1 MLPDIRV
8 RQRDYLLEISRA
20 LTQELDL
27 DALLERILRISI
39 EMLAGQAG
47 LIILRGESGG
57 WHVRVS
63 EGITAE
69 FLEELKPLL
78 REIPENENP
87 EEFEIPEV
95 NRILNRLTF
104 AASLGLLSGVGLP
117 MVTRQQVLGVIFIFR
132 SYAGIFS
139 TNDRNVLGSFASQAA
154 IAVKNAQ
161 LYTTVTTNKQH
172 LDTVLDSAADGI
184 LIIGPNQVIERCNPA
199 FSRMISLPVEKI
211 QGQPHE
217 KIVVFGN
224 LAHDIKLEDAVAG
237 GWPLTPHA
245 QLYVEG
251 DLKRRN
257 PPALPVGITYAPVLS
272 PDGILVNI
280 IATVRD
286 ITRFRQAEELKSTFI
301 SVISHELKT
310 PVALIKG
317 YVCTLLRD
325 DAKWDT
331 EFFHESLTVIEEEA
345 DRLSQLIENLLDASR
360 LQAGGVVLKKTE
372 FFIPATAKR
381 LATRFQ
387 TQTENHKITTDFPE
401 EFPSIMADVGRL
413 EQVISNL
420 ISNSIKYSDK
430 GVISISGQAKKDIV
444 ICCVSNEGEGIAP
457 QDIPYVFDR
466 FYRSADALRTKKG
479 AGLGLYL
486 AKAIIEAHK
495 GKIWV
500 DTEHGNGARICFSL
514 PIETEEK
521 ENPTN
526 F

>member
-27 DALLERILRISI
+27 DVLLVRILRISI

-47 LIILRGESGG
+47 LIVLRGESGG
-57 WHVRVS
+57 WQVRVS
-63 EGITAE
+63 EGITPE
-69 FLEELKPLL
+69 FLEELAPLL
-78 REIPENENP
+78 KEIPENEIP
-87 EEFEIPEV
+87 DEFEIPEV

-104 AASLGLLSGVGLP
+104 AASIGLLSGVGLP

-132 SYAGIFS
+132 SYVGIFS
-139 TNDRNVLGSFASQAA
+139 TNDRNVLSSFASQAA

-184 LIIGPNQVIERCNPA
+184 LIIGPNQLIERCNPA
-199 FSRMISLPVEKI
+199 FSRMISLPVEEI

-217 KIVVFGN
+217 NIVAFKS
-224 LAHDIKLEDAVAG
+224 LTHDIKLEEAVAG

-251 DLKRRN
+251 DLKRHHS
-257 PPALPVGITYAPVLS
+257 PTLPVGITYAPVLS
-272 PDGILVNI
+272 PDGILLNI

-325 DAKWDT
+325 DAKWESD
-331 EFFHESLTVIEEEA
+331 FFHESLNVIEEEA
-345 DRLSQLIENLLDASR
+345 DRLSQLIENLLDATR
-360 LQAGGVVLKKTE
+360 LQAGGVKLKKTE

-387 TQTENHKITTDFPE
+387 TQSDKHKITTNFSE
-401 EFPSIMADVGRL
+401 NFPSIMADESRI

-420 ISNSIKYSDK
+420 ISNSIKYSEK
-430 GVISISGQAKKDIV
+430 GEISISGRSKKDV
-444 ICCVSNEGEGIAP
+444 IIFCVSDEGEGIAP

-486 AKAIIEAHK
+486 AKAIIEAHN
-495 GKIWV
+495 GKIWI
-500 DTEHGNGARICFSL
+500 DTEHGNGSRICFSL
-514 PIETEEK
+514 PIETE
-521 ENPTN
+521 
-526 F
+526 